1 MKSCGMLNSCDYNA
15 PLLLN
20 DARGA
25 GATLKWGHSIGILR
39 CTVVKG
45 TGMKKP
51 VSSMIGIGLL
61 MLILAPGVIMWT
73 SRDLSYSSM
82 STKPVGTSTLSH
94 GDPAPVRQGLYQTDQ
109 SSSPLAGP

>member
-1 MKSCGMLNSCDYNA
+1 MGPFDWHTEMYRSKRY
-15 PLLLN
+15 
-20 DARGA
+20 
-25 GATLKWGHSIGILR
+25 WYE
-39 CTVVKG
+39 
-45 TGMKKP
+45 KP
-51 VSSMIGIGLL
+51 VPIMIGIGLL
-61 MLILAPGVIMWT
+61 MLILVLGVIMWT